1 MIEFRKLIR
10 GEIEYRFDPLTS
22 EQSRLNPARARR
34 IKQAEAGENQ
44 LGELIKRSKEICSF
58 CPERVERETPCFP
71 KKICDEGRIRVGE
84 SLAFPNLNPF
94 GECHAV
100 AILSKEH
107 FLNLDEFSPQMIKD
121 NLLAAKRYILSAHAR
136 NKEARYPVYMWNYMP
151 PSAGSIIHPHVQIL
165 VECEPTP
172 HLSKLIEESSRYY
185 AKSGQNYWRNLIEEE
200 RKLGERFVA
209 GDDLLSV
216 TTSFAP
222 RGFNEVCFIF
232 NDTGSLAQ
240 LDERRMERFSMY
252 LSRALRA
259 YKELGVG
266 SFNLATLSG
275 PVDHKE
281 NQFYW
286 MSMKLISRPYPRGIY
301 TNDSG
306 PMERMQDV
314 WVIDTLPEELA
325 RRMKLIFQAESS

>member
-1 MIEFRKLIR
+1 MVEFPKLVR
-10 GEIEYRFDPLTS
+10 GQIEYRFDPLTNA
-22 EQSRLNPARARR
+22 QVRINPARARR
-34 IKQAEAGENQ
+34 IKQAEARENK
-44 LGELIKRSKEICSF
+44 LDRPIEASRRTCPF
-58 CPERVERETPCFP
+58 CPQRVEKETPCFP
-71 KKICDEGRIRVGE
+71 REICEEGRIRVGE
-84 SLAFPNLNPF
+84 SLIFPNLNPF
-94 GECHAV
+94 GEYHAV
-100 AILSKEH
+100 GTLSNRH
-107 FLNLDEFSPQMIKD
+107 FLKPDEFSTQMIRD
-121 NLLAAKRYILSAHAR
+121 NLLAVKRYVLSVYAQ
-136 NKEARYPVYMWNYMP
+136 NKKARYPVYMWNYMP

-165 VECEPTP
+165 VEREPTP